1 MTLICLRLIYNMTTT
16 SRLLKHS
23 WMKKEEAGLV
33 ELVNAGGWRFDNR
46 TFHLG
51 YLNQLV
57 RMMAFKIL
65 SCNVHASTIESN
77 KIVEENVPCNWGD
90 AWPNLQWFWVE

>member
-33 ELVNAGGWRFDNR
+33 ELVNAGCWMSDNE
-46 TFHLG
+46 TFCLG
-51 YLNQLV
+51 YLNQLA
-57 RMMAFKIL
+57 RMMTFKIPG
-65 SCNVHASTIESN
+65 CNVHNSTIDS
-77 KIVEENVPCNWGD
+77 
-90 AWPNLQWFWVE
+90 

>member
-1 MTLICLRLIYNMTTT
+1 MAST
-16 SRLLKHS
+16 SRLPKHS
-23 WMKKEEAGLV
+23 GTKEEEADLV

-77 KIVEENVPCNWGD
+77 KIVEENVPCTSGD
-90 AWPNLQWFWVE
+90 V